1 MHACMHT
8 YLPNLPTYRHT
19 YMIIRV
25 CVFVC
30 LCVCVC
36 VTSLYVSASVSLSPS
51 LGKQI
56 SKQASD
62 DVVQQSM
69 LVRCFQRWALSRGM
83 HKPSLIVAR
92 H

>member
-1 MHACMHT
+1 MHAYIPTQPT
-8 YLPNLPTYRHT
+8 YLQTYIHDHT
-19 YMIIRV
+19 CV
-25 CVFVC
+25 CVFGC